1 VASIDTD
8 NRPLPEASADLGQ
21 FYEAIASTGQ
31 NAGNLRFYIDFLFD
45 GAPVTGRRMLDV
57 GAGDGRFSFYAACA
71 GAREVVSLEPG
82 GAGSRH
88 GQSGLEF
95 ERLARRV
102 NAPAVRLVRQTLQ
115 DFENDGSP
123 YDIVLLH
130 SSINHLDEDAC
141 IHLHRDAAARERYAR
156 IFAKLAALTAPGGT
170 LIIVDAARRN
180 LFGDLHITN
189 PLARTIEWPKHQ
201 QPKLWAELICPAG
214 FEQPVIHWTTFN
226 TLRRP
231 GRILLG
237 NPAAAYLTLSG
248 FCLTLRRA
256 AT

>member
-1 VASIDTD
+1 VASIGTD
-8 NRPLPEASADLGQ
+8 IRPLPEASADLAH
-21 FYEAIASTGQ
+21 FYEVIASTGQ
-31 NAGNLRFYIDFLFD
+31 SASNLRFYVEFLFD
-45 GAPVTGRRMLDV
+45 GVPVTGRRMLDV

-71 GAREVVSLEPG
+71 GASEVVSLEPG
-82 GAGSRH
+82 GPGSRH

-95 ERLARRV
+95 ERMASRV
-102 NAPAVRLVRQTLQ
+102 NAPAVRLVRETLQ
-115 DFENDGSP
+115 DFQYGGPP

-130 SSINHLDEDAC
+130 SSINHLDEAAC
-141 IHLHRDAAARERYAR
+141 IDLHRDATARERYAR

-170 LIIVDAARRN
+170 LIAVDAARRN
-180 LFGDLHITN
+180 LFGDLHMTN

-201 QPKLWAELICPAG
+201 QPKFWAELMCRAG
-214 FEQPVIHWTTFN
+214 FEQPVIRWTTFN

-231 GRILLG
+231 GRVLLG
-237 NPAAAYLTLSG
+237 NRVASYLTLSG